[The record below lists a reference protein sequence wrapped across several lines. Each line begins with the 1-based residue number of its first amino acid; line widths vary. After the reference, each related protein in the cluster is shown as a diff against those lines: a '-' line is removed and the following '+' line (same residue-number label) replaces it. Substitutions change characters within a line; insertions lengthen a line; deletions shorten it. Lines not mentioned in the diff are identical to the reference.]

1 MLYVQDDV
9 TRQPDELHL
18 FTFDLTESFTG
29 IVALCHRQLLRI
41 TPCVFT
47 SETTF
52 PFIYCILSEWGDF
65 VKNIQVTKRASCTN
79 ILSFSYLPYLNPCLS
94 QNRNVDIG
102 Q

>member
-41 TPCVFT
+41 TPCVFN
-47 SETTF
+47 SQRDYF
-52 PFIYCILSEWGDF
+52 P
-65 VKNIQVTKRASCTN
+65 V
-79 ILSFSYLPYLNPCLS
+79 YLLYIIS
-94 QNRNVDIG
+94 VG
-102 Q
+102 